1 MKELVITKLQSLLD
15 AEICDRLFR
24 DYMSW
29 LIKELF
35 ATHQIK
41 ITPEQE
47 ESLHRHFREEWP
59 SMIEGKGGIYLA
71 TLDGIPSGV
80 CSLKPISD
88 LEVELK
94 RFYVSP
100 DCRGNGVGK
109 QLIELALQ
117 EAAQMG
123 YQITR
128 LETFAF
134 MEIAVKMY
142 KSYGFEE
149 VEAFKGFEGAT
160 HGTGA
165 VEIFMIK
172 QNY

>member
-1 MKELVITKLQSLLD
+1 MKELVITKLHSLAD

-29 LIKELF
+29 LIEELY
-35 ATHQIK
+35 AIHQIK

-47 ESLHRHFREEWP
+47 ESLHTDFREEWP
-59 SMIEGKGGIYLA
+59 SMMESSGGIYLA

-80 CSLKPISD
+80 CSLKPIND
-88 LEVELK
+88 KEVELK

-100 DCRGNGVGK
+100 ESRGNGVGR
-109 QLIELALQ
+109 QLLELALR

-123 YQITR
+123 YQTTR

-134 MEIAVKMY
+134 MKSAVKMY
-142 KSYGFEE
+142 RAYGFEE
-149 VEAFKGFEGAT
+149 VEAFEGFEGTA

-165 VEIFMIK
+165 IELFMVRK
-172 QNY
+172 NY

>member
-1 MKELVITKLQSLLD
+1 MKELVITKLQSLSD
-15 AEICDRLFR
+15 AEKCDRLFR

-29 LIKELF
+29 LIDELY

-47 ESLHRHFREEWP
+47 ESLHRDFQEEWP

-80 CSLKPISD
+80 CTLKPIND
-88 LEVELK
+88 KEVELK

-100 DCRGNGVGK
+100 ACRGNGVGR

-123 YQITR
+123 YQTTR

-134 MEIAVKMY
+134 MKTAVKMY
-142 KSYGFEE
+142 KTYGFEE
-149 VEAFKGFEGAT
+149 VNAFEGFEGAE
-160 HGTGA
+160 HGTGG
-165 VEIFMIK
+165 VEVFMRK
-172 QNY
+172 YL

>member
-1 MKELVITKLQSLLD
+1 MKELVITKLQSLTD

-24 DYMSW
+24 EYMSW
-29 LIKELF
+29 LIDELY
-35 ATHQIK
+35 ASHQIK

-47 ESLHRHFREEWP
+47 ENLHRDFREEWP

-80 CSLKPISD
+80 CTLKPIND
-88 LEVELK
+88 AEVELK

-100 DCRGNGVGK
+100 ACRGIGVGK
-109 QLIELALQ
+109 QLIELALR
-117 EAAQMG
+117 EAAQLG
-123 YQITR
+123 YQTTR

-134 MEIAVKMY
+134 MKSAVKMY
-142 KSYGFEE
+142 RAYGFEE
-149 VEAFKGFEGAT
+149 VKAFEGFEGTA

-165 VEIFMIK
+165 VELFMVRK
-172 QNY
+172 NY

>member
-1 MKELVITKLQSLLD
+1 MKELVITKLQSLFD

-29 LIKELF
+29 LIDELY

-47 ESLHRHFREEWP
+47 ESLHRDFREEWP
-59 SMIEGKGGIYLA
+59 SMIGDRGGIYLA

-80 CSLKPISD
+80 CTLKSIND
-88 LEVELK
+88 KEVELK

-100 DCRGNGVGK
+100 DCRGNGVGR
-109 QLIELALQ
+109 QLIELALG

-123 YQITR
+123 YQTTR

-134 MEIAVKMY
+134 MKSAVKMY
-142 KSYGFEE
+142 KSFGFEE
-149 VEAFKGFEGAT
+149 VEAFEGFEGAT
-160 HGTGA
+160 HNTGA

>member
-1 MKELVITKLQSLLD
+1 MKEIVITKLQSLLD

-29 LIKELF
+29 LIEELY

-47 ESLHRHFREEWP
+47 ESLHRDFREEWP

-117 EAAQMG
+117 ESAQMG

-134 MEIAVKMY
+134 MKSAVKMY
-142 KSYGFEE
+142 KSYGFKE
-149 VEAFKGFEGAT
+149 VEAFEGFEGAT
-160 HGTGA
+160 HNTGA

>member
-1 MKELVITKLQSLLD
+1 MKELVITKLQSLSD
-15 AEICDRLFR
+15 AEKCDRLFR

-29 LIKELF
+29 LIDELY

-47 ESLHRHFREEWP
+47 ESLHRDFREEWP
-59 SMIEGKGGIYLA
+59 SMIGDRGGIYLA

-80 CSLKPISD
+80 CTLKPIND
-88 LEVELK
+88 KEVELK

-100 DCRGNGVGK
+100 DCRGNGVGRE
-109 QLIELALQ
+109 LIELALR

-134 MEIAVKMY
+134 MKSAVKMY

-149 VEAFKGFEGAT
+149 VEAFEGFEGAT
-160 HGTGA
+160 HNTGT

>member
-1 MKELVITKLQSLLD
+1 MKELVITKLQSLFD

-29 LIKELF
+29 LIEELY

-47 ESLHRHFREEWP
+47 ESLHRDFRDEWP
-59 SMIEGKGGIYLA
+59 SMIGDRGGIYLA

-80 CSLKPISD
+80 CTLKPIND
-88 LEVELK
+88 KEVELK

-100 DCRGNGVGK
+100 ACRGNGVGK

-117 EAAQMG
+117 ESAQMG
-123 YQITR
+123 YQTTR

-134 MEIAVKMY
+134 MKSAVKMY

-149 VEAFKGFEGAT
+149 VEAFEGFEGAT
-160 HGTGA
+160 HNTGA

>member
-29 LIKELF
+29 LIEELYT
-35 ATHQIK
+35 THKIK

-47 ESLHRHFREEWP
+47 ESLHRDFREEWP

-100 DCRGNGVGK
+100 DCRGNGVGR
-109 QLIELALQ
+109 QLIELALG

-123 YQITR
+123 YQTTR

-134 MEIAVKMY
+134 MKSAVKMY
-142 KSYGFEE
+142 RAYGFEE
-149 VEAFKGFEGAT
+149 VEAFDGFEGTA
-160 HGTGA
+160 HGTGG
-165 VEIFMIK
+165 VELFMVRK
-172 QNY
+172 NY

>member
-1 MKELVITKLQSLLD
+1 MKELVITKLQSLSD
-15 AEICDRLFR
+15 VEICDRLFR

-29 LIKELF
+29 LIDELY

-47 ESLHRHFREEWP
+47 ESLHRDFREEWP
-59 SMIEGKGGIYLA
+59 SMIEDKGGIYLA

-80 CSLKPISD
+80 CSLKPINNE
-88 LEVELK
+88 EVELK

-100 DCRGNGVGK
+100 DCRGNGVGR
-109 QLIELALQ
+109 QLIELALR

-123 YQITR
+123 YQKTR

-134 MEIAVKMY
+134 MKSAVKMY
-142 KSYGFEE
+142 RAYGFEE
-149 VEAFKGFEGAT
+149 VEAFEGFEGAT
-160 HGTGA
+160 HNTGA